1 MNSQYSPR
9 TSHSGERTATNSITG
24 VPPPTTGGPTTTTRT
39 SHPNNTNDEKADLDH
54 HEEMMT
60 GLAPAGTVG
69 SDGGDSRSAA
79 SVEKPKEKD
88 GGMDLDVSSA
98 PYGDM
103 AQNEAATADADAH
116 RFKNL
121 SWPRLTICLLVEA
134 VALGSLS
141 MPAAAATLGLVPFI
155 IICIGIG
162 FVAIYT
168 SLHVGEM
175 GVRFPQIASYG
186 DAGRVLFGRIGYEVF
201 SIMFYLL
208 LTLITGSHVLTGT
221 IAFLTISDNAICS
234 LAFGVIAAI
243 ILFVLAL
250 PPTFHDVAWLGFVD
264 FASIIIAV
272 VATMIATGIQAAKQ
286 PGGFSAVEWSAWPA
300 EGTTFV
306 KGMLAV
312 TQIAFAYSFAVAQF
326 SFQAELKNPRD
337 YKKACW
343 ALGILE
349 IFIYTATGV
358 IIYLFVG
365 KDVQSPALLSAG
377 GTMAKVAFGLAL
389 PVIYISGSINTTC
402 VARAIHLRMYKG
414 TKHEFI
420 RTPKSIGVWVGLNAG
435 LTVIAFIV
443 AEAIPVFSD
452 LLGLI
457 SSLFISGFS
466 FSFPP
471 LFWYFILR
479 EEGPLLIGA
488 SWKRVLTTLANG
500 GIFMMGLVLLV
511 GGTFSSAKDISD
523 LFAAGEVRQ
532 PFTCDAF
539 ASG

>member
-1 MNSQYSPR
+1 MYSPS
-9 TSHSGERTATNSITG
+9 TQHSGERTATNSINGHT
-24 VPPPTTGGPTTTTRT
+24 VPAAAAATH
-39 SHPNNTNDEKADLDH
+39 SHSDHEKKEQQQQMHSSDADS
-54 HEEMMT
+54 
-60 GLAPAGTVG
+60 APAAGDANLASDT

-79 SVEKPKEKD
+79 SVDKAKEEKRSMVMEVTE
-88 GGMDLDVSSA
+88 VSSE
-98 PYGDM
+98 PYG
-103 AQNEAATADADAH
+103 AAGKEGVDAEADAH

-162 FVAIYT
+162 MVAIYT

-186 DAGRVLFGRIGYEVF
+186 DAGRVLFGRVGYEVF
-201 SIMFYLL
+201 SLMFYLL

-221 IAFLTISDNAICS
+221 IAFLTISNNAICS

-264 FASIIIAV
+264 FVSII
-272 VATMIATGIQAAKQ
+272 VAILVTMVATGIQAAQQ
-286 PGGFSAVEWSAWPA
+286 PGGFSAVEWTAWPA

-349 IFIYTATGV
+349 ICIYTITGV
-358 IIYLFVG
+358 VIYLFVG

-402 VARAIHLRMYKG
+402 VARALHLRMYQG

-479 EEGPLLIGA
+479 EEGPLLFGA
-488 SWKRVLTTLANG
+488 GWRRVLTTLANAA
-500 GIFMMGLVLLV
+500 IFMMGLVLLV

-523 LFAAGEVRQ
+523 LFKAGDVRR